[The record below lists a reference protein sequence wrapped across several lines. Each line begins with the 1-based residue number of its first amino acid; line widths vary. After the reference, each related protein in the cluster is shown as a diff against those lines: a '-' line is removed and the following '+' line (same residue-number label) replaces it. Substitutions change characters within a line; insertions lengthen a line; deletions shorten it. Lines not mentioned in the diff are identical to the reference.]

1 MGFRVKECPKET
13 PKIFEGRILK
23 DTSSILAYQQVK
35 ANYIIYNK
43 AKNTER
49 NGEKRQ
55 KSNIDSDQ
63 VARKNRPRHI
73 FLPKFNPATQLNA
86 SGELLKGVQKLKYF
100 TFIKRSYQLPSKSNC
115 SVVPM
120 TQLQS
125 SNSKE
130 SDSETQWK
138 QKVSYAANLSSI
150 SSQVSY

>member
-55 KSNIDSDQ
+55 KSNIDSD
-63 VARKNRPRHI
+63 
-73 FLPKFNPATQLNA
+73 
-86 SGELLKGVQKLKYF
+86 
-100 TFIKRSYQLPSKSNC
+100 
-115 SVVPM
+115 
-120 TQLQS
+120 
-125 SNSKE
+125 
-130 SDSETQWK
+130 
-138 QKVSYAANLSSI
+138 
-150 SSQVSY
+150 